1 MTRDLYGIK
10 DIDFKLACLL
20 DGTLT
25 AADRKQ
31 LEQAIVTDPEMR
43 QYCLDYFL
51 TCAAVK
57 QSSLVTGELTEAD
70 LLAAVH
76 RTEPGASCA
85 ARSFWHWGVAA
96 AAALALV
103 LSLWWMIQRTP
114 QSTGPVTGQLVA
126 QSQARWARPWQRLS
140 PGTALHTDKLVLEQ
154 GAAQLVLG
162 QGAHVL
168 IQAPAVFQ
176 LLDDNQLLLTRGK
189 LYARVSPEAHGFA
202 VQTPYATWTDF
213 GTEFGVLADP
223 NGYTEGHVFVGR
235 VQVVTDQ
242 QDRTI
247 VNAGRSVGV
256 ANEGYRLLA
265 PLPALAHRFLTTL
278 PPSGQRSCPG
288 RCLNLADIVGGGQGY
303 GSGAFETGL
312 DVTTGEVF
320 SGVLRDIYKSQQ
332 DRYVPVPNRY
342 AIDGVFVPNG
352 LYGPVTVS
360 STGLTFD
367 DCPPTQGTYYEG
379 IANTGKITSI
389 EEPNRI
395 YVGIMKGQSLGTL
408 AHPSLSLHPNAG
420 VTFDLNQIRADHPG
434 QALSR
439 FTTRAGLSEVI
450 PNARKSEVHIW
461 VLLDGQVVTHL
472 NYPKSKSGSQ
482 DLDIPIPAQT
492 RFLTLMSACP
502 WDAGFSWTFLADP
515 MLHFE

>member
-1 MTRDLYGIK
+1 MTRDLHGIK
-10 DIDFKLACLL
+10 EIDFKLACLL

-25 AADRKQ
+25 ATDRKQ
-31 LEQAIVTDPEMR
+31 LEQAIVTDPEVR

-51 TCAAVK
+51 TCAAVR

-70 LLAAVH
+70 LLTAIRH
-76 RTEPGASCA
+76 TEPEIS
-85 ARSFWHWGVAA
+85 RSHRSLWRWGMAA
-96 AAALALV
+96 AAVLV
-103 LSLWWMIQRTP
+103 LMVTLWGVTHRQP
-114 QSTGPVTGQLVA
+114 QPTGPITGRLVA
-126 QSQARWARPWQRLS
+126 QSQARWARPWQYLS
-140 PGTALHTDKLVLEQ
+140 PGTALHTDELILEQ
-154 GAAQLVLG
+154 GAIQVVLE
-162 QGAHVL
+162 QRARVL
-168 IQAPAVFQ
+168 IQAPAAFQ
-176 LLDDNQLLLTRGK
+176 LLDGNQLRLMRGK
-189 LYARVSPEAHGFA
+189 LHAQVSPAAHGFA
-202 VQTPYATWTDF
+202 VQTPYATWTDL

-223 NGYTEGHVFVGR
+223 NGYAEGHVFVGR
-235 VQVVTDQ
+235 VQVVTNQ
-242 QDRTI
+242 QDRAI
-247 VNAGRSVGV
+247 VNAGQSVGV

-265 PLPALAHRFLTTL
+265 PQPALAHRFLTVL
-278 PPSGQRSCPG
+278 PPSGQTSCPG

-320 SGVLRDIYKSQQ
+320 TGVLRDIYDSDKP
-332 DRYVPVPNRY
+332 RYVEVSTCR

-352 LYGPVTVS
+352 LYGPVTIS

-367 DCPPTQGTYYEG
+367 DCPATQGTYYEG

-395 YVGIMKGQSLGTL
+395 YVGIMKGRSLGTL

-434 QALSR
+434 LSLTR

-450 PNARKSEVHIW
+450 PNPRKSDVHIW
-461 VLLDGQVVTHL
+461 GLLDGRVAMHL
-472 NYPKSKSGSQ
+472 HYPKSKNGAQ
-482 DLDIPIPAQT
+482 DLDIPIPAQA